1 MNKSTQPGTQPLP
14 LHVIF
19 GAGQIGTRIARL
31 LLDRGARVRIVARSP
46 RGPAGVEL
54 LAGDARDRAFAAG
67 AARGA
72 AVVFDTMN
80 PPYHQWRRELLP
92 IASGALAAAASA
104 GAKLVALDCLYMY
117 GAPAGPITEDS
128 PLAPSSRKGEL
139 RAQLGELRL
148 AAHRRGDARVAIGR
162 ASDFFGSDLPLSWWS
177 DRFFTRVLAGKP
189 AECLGDPDQPH
200 SYTYA
205 DDVARGLVAL
215 ADADDTTGV
224 WHLPTA
230 PAESTRALAQRLAA
244 ALGIE
249 IELMTMS
256 PLLLRAIGVFVPFM
270 RELPEMAYQWQVPF
284 VLDDSKFRARFGFGA
299 TPIAEQV
306 AEVVAWARARYTSRL
321 AA

>member
-1 MNKSTQPGTQPLP
+1 MNKSTPP
-14 LHVIF
+14 LHVVF
-19 GAGQIGTRIARL
+19 GAGQIGTRVAGL
-31 LLDRGARVRIVARSP
+31 LLERGARVRIVARHP
-46 RGPAGVEL
+46 RGPAGAEL
-54 LAGDARDRAFAAG
+54 LAGDARDHAFTAE

-92 IASGALAAAASA
+92 IASGALLAAAQA

-117 GAPAGPITEDS
+117 GAPAGPITEAS

-148 AAHRRGDARVAIGR
+148 AAQRRGDARVAIGR
-162 ASDFFGSDLPLSWWS
+162 ASDFFGPDLPLSWWS

-215 ADADDTTGV
+215 AEADDATGV

-230 PAESTRALAQRLAA
+230 PAESTRALARRLGE
-244 ALGIE
+244 ALGIA
-249 IELMTMS
+249 IEMTTMS
-256 PLLLRAIGVFVPFM
+256 PLLLRAIGVFAPFM
-270 RELPEMAYQWQVPF
+270 RELPELAYQWQAPF

-299 TPIAEQV
+299 TPIAAQV
-306 AEVVAWARARYTSRL
+306 AATAAWARSRYEAARR